1 MAADNDRIISVE
13 DTTEVITRP
22 GTGDLVHVLGFH
34 GPTGDGSGAGSPGA
48 TGPTGPTG
56 PLSLIHI

>member
-34 GPTGDGSGAGSPGA
+34 GPTGDGSGAGSP
-48 TGPTGPTG
+48 
-56 PLSLIHI
+56 LSLIHI